1 MICAVCSARSSA
13 SSAARSRIRIR
24 SWAGVRR
31 QVIAPASAWS
41 SAARTS
47 SGPATGTVPVAVPS
61 NGEVTSSVRPLAAA
75 CHVPP
80 ISIFISV
87 YSPVSGL
94 GSMHSTLHDPIHQV
108 NILLSFKNPSFRW
121 PLSRASGRGHRWC
134 VWALMRYIK
143 PNGVGSRP
151 SGDQGQTHH
160 IHHQQPIRMT
170 RMPHPYPI
178 REIARQAG
186 VSEATVDRVLNHRGG
201 VRPSTVNDIK
211 QAIADLD
218 RQRSQLRLAGRV
230 FMVDIVMQTPDR
242 FSSAVKAA
250 LEQELPS
257 LRPAV
262 VRSRFAFRET
272 GHASDIVAILDAI
285 ARRGS
290 RGVILKAPEAPEVN
304 AAVLRLSE
312 AGIPVVTLVS
322 DLPFS
327 KRVAYVGMDNRSA
340 GATAAYL
347 VNEWLGEV
355 PASSGS
361 AGSPGS
367 SGRGGRILVALSRSV
382 FRGEEEREIGFRS
395 AIRERWPHRGLTEI
409 TDSDGLDT
417 SVYRLALDALDRH
430 ADIEAVY
437 SIGGGNRAILDAF
450 DARRRPCR
458 AFIAHDLDRDNRELL
473 EAGRLSAVLY
483 HDLRRD
489 MHRACQI
496 IMQAHGA
503 LDGPI
508 VTAPAPIQ
516 VITPFNIPPE
526 TQA

>member
-1 MICAVCSARSSA
+1 MA
-13 SSAARSRIRIR
+13 
-24 SWAGVRR
+24 
-31 QVIAPASAWS
+31 
-41 SAARTS
+41 
-47 SGPATGTVPVAVPS
+47 
-61 NGEVTSSVRPLAAA
+61 
-75 CHVPP
+75 
-80 ISIFISV
+80 
-87 YSPVSGL
+87 
-94 GSMHSTLHDPIHQV
+94 
-108 NILLSFKNPSFRW
+108 
-121 PLSRASGRGHRWC
+121 
-134 VWALMRYIK
+134 
-143 PNGVGSRP
+143 
-151 SGDQGQTHH
+151 
-160 IHHQQPIRMT
+160 
-170 RMPHPYPI
+170 HPYPI

-201 VRPSTVNDIK
+201 VRPSTVNDIR

-218 RQRSQLRLAGRV
+218 RQRSQLRLNGRV
-230 FMVDIVMQTPDR
+230 FMIDIVMQTPDR
-242 FSSAVKAA
+242 FSCAVKTA

-262 VRSRFAFRET
+262 VRSRFDFRET
-272 GHASDIVAILDAI
+272 GHVRDIVRVLDTI

-347 VNEWLGEV
+347 VNQWLGER
-355 PASSGS
+355 AS
-361 AGSPGS
+361 
-367 SGRGGRILVALSRSV
+367 RILVALSRSV
-382 FRGEEEREIGFRS
+382 FRGEEEREIGFRA
-395 AIRERWPHRGLTEI
+395 AIRERWPRRRLTEI

-417 SVYRLALDALDRH
+417 SVYRLALDALDQH
-430 ADIEAVY
+430 PDIEAVY
-437 SIGGGNRAILDAF
+437 SIGGGNQAILDAF
-450 DARRRPCR
+450 DARRRTCR
-458 AFIAHDLDRDNRELL
+458 AFIAHDLDRDNRQLL

-489 MHRACQI
+489 VHRACQI

-508 VTAPAPIQ
+508 VTSPAPIG
-516 VITPFNIPPE
+516 VITPYNIPPE
-526 TQA
+526 ASG

>member
-1 MICAVCSARSSA
+1 
-13 SSAARSRIRIR
+13 
-24 SWAGVRR
+24 
-31 QVIAPASAWS
+31 
-41 SAARTS
+41 
-47 SGPATGTVPVAVPS
+47 
-61 NGEVTSSVRPLAAA
+61 
-75 CHVPP
+75 
-80 ISIFISV
+80 
-87 YSPVSGL
+87 
-94 GSMHSTLHDPIHQV
+94 
-108 NILLSFKNPSFRW
+108 
-121 PLSRASGRGHRWC
+121 
-134 VWALMRYIK
+134 
-143 PNGVGSRP
+143 
-151 SGDQGQTHH
+151 
-160 IHHQQPIRMT
+160 
-170 RMPHPYPI
+170 MPHPYPI

-186 VSEATVDRVLNHRGG
+186 VSEATVDRVLNDRGG
-201 VRPSTVNDIK
+201 VRPSTVNDIR

-230 FMVDIVMQTPDR
+230 FMIDIVMQTPDR
-242 FSSAVKAA
+242 FSAAVKAA

-262 VRSRFAFRET
+262 VRSRFDFREQ
-272 GHASDIVAILDAI
+272 GQVSDIVRVLDVI

-347 VNEWLGEV
+347 VNQWLG
-355 PASSGS
+355 PDRGS
-361 AGSPGS
+361 
-367 SGRGGRILVALSRSV
+367 RILVALSRSV

-395 AIRERWPHRGLTEI
+395 AIRERWPHRTLAEI

-417 SVYRLALDALDRH
+417 TVYRLALDALDRH

-458 AFIAHDLDRDNRELL
+458 VFIAHDLDRDNRELL

-516 VITPFNIPPE
+516 VITPFNVPPE
-526 TQA
+526 AAA

>member
-1 MICAVCSARSSA
+1 
-13 SSAARSRIRIR
+13 
-24 SWAGVRR
+24 
-31 QVIAPASAWS
+31 
-41 SAARTS
+41 
-47 SGPATGTVPVAVPS
+47 
-61 NGEVTSSVRPLAAA
+61 
-75 CHVPP
+75 
-80 ISIFISV
+80 
-87 YSPVSGL
+87 
-94 GSMHSTLHDPIHQV
+94 
-108 NILLSFKNPSFRW
+108 
-121 PLSRASGRGHRWC
+121 
-134 VWALMRYIK
+134 
-143 PNGVGSRP
+143 
-151 SGDQGQTHH
+151 
-160 IHHQQPIRMT
+160 
-170 RMPHPYPI
+170 MPHPYPI

-201 VRPSTVNDIK
+201 VRPSTVNDIR

-218 RQRSQLRLAGRV
+218 RQRSQLRLNGRV
-230 FMVDIVMQTPDR
+230 FMIDIVMQTPDR

-250 LEQELPS
+250 LEQELGS

-262 VRSRFAFRET
+262 VRSRFDFREQ
-272 GHASDIVAILDAI
+272 GQVSDIVRVLDTI

-347 VNEWLGEV
+347 VNQWLG
-355 PASSGS
+355 
-361 AGSPGS
+361 PGH
-367 SGRGGRILVALSRSV
+367 GRRVLVALSRSV

-395 AIRERWPHRGLTEI
+395 AIRERWPDRALAEI
-409 TDSDGLDT
+409 TDSDGLDS

-450 DARRRPCR
+450 DTRGRPCR

-516 VITPFNIPPE
+516 IITPFNVPPE
-526 TQA
+526 AAA

>member
-1 MICAVCSARSSA
+1 
-13 SSAARSRIRIR
+13 
-24 SWAGVRR
+24 
-31 QVIAPASAWS
+31 
-41 SAARTS
+41 
-47 SGPATGTVPVAVPS
+47 
-61 NGEVTSSVRPLAAA
+61 
-75 CHVPP
+75 
-80 ISIFISV
+80 
-87 YSPVSGL
+87 
-94 GSMHSTLHDPIHQV
+94 
-108 NILLSFKNPSFRW
+108 
-121 PLSRASGRGHRWC
+121 
-134 VWALMRYIK
+134 
-143 PNGVGSRP
+143 
-151 SGDQGQTHH
+151 
-160 IHHQQPIRMT
+160 
-170 RMPHPYPI
+170 MPHPFPI

-201 VRPSTVNDIK
+201 VRPNTVNDIR

-218 RQRSQLRLAGRV
+218 RQASQLRLNGRV
-230 FMVDIVMQTPDR
+230 FMIDIVMQTPDR
-242 FSSAVKAA
+242 FSSAVKTA

-262 VRSRFAFRET
+262 IRSRFDFREK
-272 GHASDIVAILDAI
+272 GHPREIAAVLDTI
-285 ARRGS
+285 TRRGS

-304 AAVLRLSE
+304 AAVLRLGE

-322 DLPFS
+322 DLPLS

-347 VNEWLGEV
+347 INQWLGEF
-355 PASSGS
+355 PGF
-361 AGSPGS
+361 PGS
-367 SGRGGRILVALSRSV
+367 SGPLGSSGPDSRILVALSRSV

-395 AIRERWPHRGLTEI
+395 AIRERWPHRALTEI

-417 SVYRLALDALDRH
+417 SVYRLALGALDRH
-430 ADIEAVY
+430 PDIDAVY

-450 DARRRPCR
+450 DARHRPCR

-473 EAGRLSAVLY
+473 QAGRLSAVLY

-508 VTAPAPIQ
+508 LTAPAPTQ

-526 TQA
+526 TASG

>member
-1 MICAVCSARSSA
+1 MA
-13 SSAARSRIRIR
+13 
-24 SWAGVRR
+24 
-31 QVIAPASAWS
+31 
-41 SAARTS
+41 
-47 SGPATGTVPVAVPS
+47 
-61 NGEVTSSVRPLAAA
+61 
-75 CHVPP
+75 
-80 ISIFISV
+80 
-87 YSPVSGL
+87 
-94 GSMHSTLHDPIHQV
+94 
-108 NILLSFKNPSFRW
+108 
-121 PLSRASGRGHRWC
+121 
-134 VWALMRYIK
+134 
-143 PNGVGSRP
+143 
-151 SGDQGQTHH
+151 
-160 IHHQQPIRMT
+160 
-170 RMPHPYPI
+170 HPYPI

-201 VRPSTVNDIK
+201 VRPSTVNDIR

-218 RQRSQLRLAGRV
+218 RQRSQLRLNGRV
-230 FMVDIVMQTPDR
+230 FMIDIVMQTPDR
-242 FSSAVKAA
+242 FSSAVKTA

-262 VRSRFAFRET
+262 VRSRFDFREK
-272 GHASDIVAILDAI
+272 GHVREIVKVLDTI

-340 GATAAYL
+340 GVTAAYL
-347 VNEWLGEV
+347 INQWL
-355 PASSGS
+355 
-361 AGSPGS
+361 AGRNS
-367 SGRGGRILVALSRSV
+367 RILVTLSRSV
-382 FRGEEEREIGFRS
+382 FRGEEEREVGFRS
-395 AIRERWPHRGLTEI
+395 AIRERWPHRSLIEI
-409 TDSDGLDT
+409 TDSDGLDS
-417 SVYRLALDALDRH
+417 SVYQLALDALDHH

-450 DARRRPCR
+450 DARQRPCR
-458 AFIAHDLDRDNRELL
+458 AFIAHDLDRDNRQLL

-508 VTAPAPIQ
+508 VTAPASIQ
-516 VITPFNIPPE
+516 VITPFNAPPE
-526 TQA
+526 AG

>member
-1 MICAVCSARSSA
+1 MA
-13 SSAARSRIRIR
+13 
-24 SWAGVRR
+24 
-31 QVIAPASAWS
+31 
-41 SAARTS
+41 
-47 SGPATGTVPVAVPS
+47 
-61 NGEVTSSVRPLAAA
+61 
-75 CHVPP
+75 
-80 ISIFISV
+80 
-87 YSPVSGL
+87 
-94 GSMHSTLHDPIHQV
+94 
-108 NILLSFKNPSFRW
+108 
-121 PLSRASGRGHRWC
+121 
-134 VWALMRYIK
+134 
-143 PNGVGSRP
+143 
-151 SGDQGQTHH
+151 
-160 IHHQQPIRMT
+160 
-170 RMPHPYPI
+170 HPYPI
-178 REIARQAG
+178 RDIARQAG

-230 FMVDIVMQTPDR
+230 FMIDIVMQTPDR
-242 FSSAVKAA
+242 FSSAVKTA

-262 VRSRFAFRET
+262 MRSRFDFREK
-272 GHASDIVAILDAI
+272 GHPSEIVKVLDVI

-347 VNEWLGEV
+347 INQWLGG
-355 PASSGS
+355 PSAHPRPSGHPDS
-361 AGSPGS
+361 PGYPGSPGRDS
-367 SGRGGRILVALSRSV
+367 RILVALSRSV

-395 AIRERWPHRGLTEI
+395 AIRERWPHRALTEI
-409 TDSDGLDT
+409 TDSDGLDS
-417 SVYRLALDALDRH
+417 SVYRLALDALDQH

-458 AFIAHDLDRDNRELL
+458 AFIAHDLDRDNRDLL

-489 MHRACQI
+489 MHRACQL
-496 IMQAHGA
+496 IMQANGA

-508 VTAPAPIQ
+508 VTAPSSIQ
-516 VITPFNIPPE
+516 VITPFNVPPE
-526 TQA
+526 ATP

>member
-1 MICAVCSARSSA
+1 
-13 SSAARSRIRIR
+13 
-24 SWAGVRR
+24 
-31 QVIAPASAWS
+31 
-41 SAARTS
+41 
-47 SGPATGTVPVAVPS
+47 
-61 NGEVTSSVRPLAAA
+61 
-75 CHVPP
+75 
-80 ISIFISV
+80 
-87 YSPVSGL
+87 
-94 GSMHSTLHDPIHQV
+94 
-108 NILLSFKNPSFRW
+108 
-121 PLSRASGRGHRWC
+121 
-134 VWALMRYIK
+134 
-143 PNGVGSRP
+143 
-151 SGDQGQTHH
+151 
-160 IHHQQPIRMT
+160 
-170 RMPHPYPI
+170 
-178 REIARQAG
+178 
-186 VSEATVDRVLNHRGG
+186 
-201 VRPSTVNDIK
+201 VNDIR

-218 RQRSQLRLAGRV
+218 RQASQLRLNGRV
-230 FMVDIVMQTPDR
+230 FMIDIVMQTPDR
-242 FSSAVKAA
+242 FSSAVKTA

-262 VRSRFAFRET
+262 IRSRFDFREK
-272 GHASDIVAILDAI
+272 GHPREITAVLDTI
-285 ARRGS
+285 TRRGS

-347 VNEWLGEV
+347 LSLWPGQ
-355 PASSGS
+355 
-361 AGSPGS
+361 SPGLDS
-367 SGRGGRILVALSRSV
+367 RILVALSRSV

-395 AIRERWPHRGLTEI
+395 AIRERWPHRALTEI

-417 SVYRLALDALDRH
+417 SVYRLALGALDRH
-430 ADIEAVY
+430 PDIDAVY

-450 DARRRPCR
+450 EARHRPCR

-473 EAGRLSAVLY
+473 QAGRLSAVLY

-508 VTAPAPIQ
+508 ITAPAPTQ
-516 VITPFNIPPE
+516 VITPVNIPPE
-526 TQA
+526 TAA

>member
-1 MICAVCSARSSA
+1 
-13 SSAARSRIRIR
+13 
-24 SWAGVRR
+24 
-31 QVIAPASAWS
+31 
-41 SAARTS
+41 
-47 SGPATGTVPVAVPS
+47 
-61 NGEVTSSVRPLAAA
+61 
-75 CHVPP
+75 
-80 ISIFISV
+80 
-87 YSPVSGL
+87 
-94 GSMHSTLHDPIHQV
+94 
-108 NILLSFKNPSFRW
+108 
-121 PLSRASGRGHRWC
+121 
-134 VWALMRYIK
+134 
-143 PNGVGSRP
+143 
-151 SGDQGQTHH
+151 
-160 IHHQQPIRMT
+160 
-170 RMPHPYPI
+170 MPHPYPI

-186 VSEATVDRVLNHRGG
+186 VSEATVDRVLNDRGG

-218 RQRSQLRLAGRV
+218 QQRSQLRLAGRV
-230 FMVDIVMQTPDR
+230 FMIDIVMQTPDR

-262 VRSRFAFRET
+262 VRSRFDFRET
-272 GHASDIVAILDAI
+272 GRVGDIVGILDAI

-347 VNEWLGEV
+347 VNQWLGED
-355 PASSGS
+355 PAQD
-361 AGSPGS
+361 
-367 SGRGGRILVALSRSV
+367 GRVLVALSRSV

-458 AFIAHDLDRDNRELL
+458 AFIAHDLDRDNRKLL

-526 TQA
+526 TPA

>member
-1 MICAVCSARSSA
+1 
-13 SSAARSRIRIR
+13 
-24 SWAGVRR
+24 
-31 QVIAPASAWS
+31 
-41 SAARTS
+41 
-47 SGPATGTVPVAVPS
+47 
-61 NGEVTSSVRPLAAA
+61 
-75 CHVPP
+75 
-80 ISIFISV
+80 
-87 YSPVSGL
+87 
-94 GSMHSTLHDPIHQV
+94 
-108 NILLSFKNPSFRW
+108 
-121 PLSRASGRGHRWC
+121 
-134 VWALMRYIK
+134 
-143 PNGVGSRP
+143 
-151 SGDQGQTHH
+151 
-160 IHHQQPIRMT
+160 
-170 RMPHPYPI
+170 MPHPYPI

-201 VRPSTVNDIK
+201 VRPSTVNDIR

-230 FMVDIVMQTPDR
+230 FMIDIVMQTPDR
-242 FSSAVKAA
+242 FSSAVKTA

-262 VRSRFAFRET
+262 VRSRFDFRET
-272 GHASDIVAILDAI
+272 GDAHDIVGVLDRI
-285 ARRGS
+285 ARRGA

-347 VNEWLGEV
+347 VNQWLRNI
-355 PASSGS
+355 PGS
-361 AGSPGS
+361 PDSPGSPGS
-367 SGRGGRILVALSRSV
+367 PGSAGGASRILVALSRSV

-395 AIRERWPHRGLTEI
+395 AIRERWPHRSLTEI

-430 ADIEAVY
+430 EDIEAVY

-516 VITPFNIPPE
+516 VITPFNVPPD
-526 TQA
+526 TPA

>member
-1 MICAVCSARSSA
+1 MSGYRHVAE
-13 SSAARSRIRIR
+13 
-24 SWAGVRR
+24 
-31 QVIAPASAWS
+31 
-41 SAARTS
+41 TS
-47 SGPATGTVPVAVPS
+47 STHQDM
-61 NGEVTSSVRPLAAA
+61 PLMA
-75 CHVPP
+75 
-80 ISIFISV
+80 
-87 YSPVSGL
+87 
-94 GSMHSTLHDPIHQV
+94 
-108 NILLSFKNPSFRW
+108 
-121 PLSRASGRGHRWC
+121 
-134 VWALMRYIK
+134 
-143 PNGVGSRP
+143 
-151 SGDQGQTHH
+151 
-160 IHHQQPIRMT
+160 
-170 RMPHPYPI
+170 HPYPI

-186 VSEATVDRVLNHRGG
+186 VSEATVDRVLNQRGG

-218 RQRSQLRLAGRV
+218 RQRSQLRLNGRV
-230 FMVDIVMQTPDR
+230 FMIDIVMQTPDR

-262 VRSRFAFRET
+262 VRSRFDFREK
-272 GHASDIVAILDAI
+272 GEPGEIVVALDAI

-347 VNEWLGEV
+347 VNQWLGDS
-355 PASSGS
+355 P
-361 AGSPGS
+361 GSPGS
-367 SGRGGRILVALSRSV
+367 PGSPARDSRILVALSRSV

-395 AIRERWPHRGLTEI
+395 AIRERWPHRRLTEI

-417 SVYRLALDALDRH
+417 SVYELVLGVLDQH

-437 SIGGGNRAILDAF
+437 SIGGGNRAILGAF
-450 DARRRPCR
+450 DARQRPCR
-458 AFIAHDLDRDNRELL
+458 AFIAHDLDRDNRDLL
-473 EAGRLSAVLY
+473 QAGRLSAVLY

-489 MHRACQI
+489 LHRACQV

-508 VTAPAPIQ
+508 VTSPAPIQ
-516 VITPFNIPPE
+516 VITPYNVPPG
-526 TQA
+526 AMD

>member
-1 MICAVCSARSSA
+1 MA
-13 SSAARSRIRIR
+13 
-24 SWAGVRR
+24 
-31 QVIAPASAWS
+31 
-41 SAARTS
+41 
-47 SGPATGTVPVAVPS
+47 
-61 NGEVTSSVRPLAAA
+61 
-75 CHVPP
+75 
-80 ISIFISV
+80 
-87 YSPVSGL
+87 
-94 GSMHSTLHDPIHQV
+94 
-108 NILLSFKNPSFRW
+108 
-121 PLSRASGRGHRWC
+121 
-134 VWALMRYIK
+134 
-143 PNGVGSRP
+143 
-151 SGDQGQTHH
+151 
-160 IHHQQPIRMT
+160 
-170 RMPHPYPI
+170 HPYPI

-186 VSEATVDRVLNHRGG
+186 VSEATVDRVLNDRGG
-201 VRPSTVNDIK
+201 VRPSTVNDIR

-218 RQRSQLRLAGRV
+218 RQRSQLRLNGRV
-230 FMVDIVMQTPDR
+230 FMIDIVMQTPDR

-250 LEQELPS
+250 LEHELPS

-262 VRSRFAFRET
+262 VRSRFDFREK
-272 GHASDIVAILDAI
+272 GEPGEIAGALEAI

-347 VNEWLGEV
+347 VNQWLG
-355 PASSGS
+355 
-361 AGSPGS
+361 PGH
-367 SGRGGRILVALSRSV
+367 GRRVLVALSRSV

-395 AIRERWPHRGLTEI
+395 AIRERWPDRALAEI
-409 TDSDGLDT
+409 TDSDGLDS

-450 DARRRPCR
+450 DTRGRPCR

-473 EAGRLSAVLY
+473 EASRLSAVLY

-508 VTAPAPIQ
+508 VTAPAPVQI
-516 VITPFNIPPE
+516 ITPFNVPPE
-526 TQA
+526 AAA

>member
-1 MICAVCSARSSA
+1 MA
-13 SSAARSRIRIR
+13 
-24 SWAGVRR
+24 
-31 QVIAPASAWS
+31 
-41 SAARTS
+41 
-47 SGPATGTVPVAVPS
+47 
-61 NGEVTSSVRPLAAA
+61 
-75 CHVPP
+75 
-80 ISIFISV
+80 
-87 YSPVSGL
+87 
-94 GSMHSTLHDPIHQV
+94 
-108 NILLSFKNPSFRW
+108 
-121 PLSRASGRGHRWC
+121 
-134 VWALMRYIK
+134 
-143 PNGVGSRP
+143 
-151 SGDQGQTHH
+151 
-160 IHHQQPIRMT
+160 
-170 RMPHPYPI
+170 HPYPI

-201 VRPSTVNDIK
+201 VRPSTVNDIR

-218 RQRSQLRLAGRV
+218 RQRSQLRLNGRV
-230 FMVDIVMQTPDR
+230 FMIDIVMQTPDR

-262 VRSRFAFRET
+262 VRSRFDFREK
-272 GHASDIVAILDAI
+272 GNVREIVKVLDTI
-285 ARRGS
+285 VRRGS

-347 VNEWLGEV
+347 INQWLGDV
-355 PASSGS
+355 PG
-361 AGSPGS
+361 PD
-367 SGRGGRILVALSRSV
+367 RRILVALSRSV

-395 AIRERWPHRGLTEI
+395 AIRERWPHRALTEI

-417 SVYRLALDALDRH
+417 SVYQLALDALDQH

-458 AFIAHDLDRDNRELL
+458 AFIAHDLDRDNRQLL

-508 VTAPAPIQ
+508 VTAPAPVQI
-516 VITPFNIPPE
+516 ITPFNVPPE
-526 TQA
+526 A

>member
-1 MICAVCSARSSA
+1 MA
-13 SSAARSRIRIR
+13 
-24 SWAGVRR
+24 
-31 QVIAPASAWS
+31 
-41 SAARTS
+41 
-47 SGPATGTVPVAVPS
+47 
-61 NGEVTSSVRPLAAA
+61 
-75 CHVPP
+75 
-80 ISIFISV
+80 
-87 YSPVSGL
+87 
-94 GSMHSTLHDPIHQV
+94 
-108 NILLSFKNPSFRW
+108 
-121 PLSRASGRGHRWC
+121 
-134 VWALMRYIK
+134 
-143 PNGVGSRP
+143 
-151 SGDQGQTHH
+151 
-160 IHHQQPIRMT
+160 
-170 RMPHPYPI
+170 HPYPI

-201 VRPSTVNDIK
+201 VRPSTVNDIR

-218 RQRSQLRLAGRV
+218 RQRSQLRLNGRV
-230 FMVDIVMQTPDR
+230 FMIDIVMQTPDR
-242 FSSAVKAA
+242 FSTAVKVA

-262 VRSRFAFRET
+262 VRSRFDFREK
-272 GHASDIVAILDAI
+272 GHAREIVNVLDTI

-304 AAVLRLSE
+304 AAVLRLTE

-347 VNEWLGEV
+347 INQWLGDV
-355 PASSGS
+355 PGQD
-361 AGSPGS
+361 
-367 SGRGGRILVALSRSV
+367 RRILVALSRSV

-395 AIRERWPHRGLTEI
+395 AIRERWPHRTLTEI

-417 SVYRLALDALDRH
+417 SVYQLALDALDQH

-450 DARRRPCR
+450 DARQRPCR
-458 AFIAHDLDRDNRELL
+458 AFIAHDLDRDNRQLL

-508 VTAPAPIQ
+508 VTAPAPVQI
-516 VITPFNIPPE
+516 ITPFNLPPE
-526 TQA
+526 AGN

>member
-1 MICAVCSARSSA
+1 MA
-13 SSAARSRIRIR
+13 
-24 SWAGVRR
+24 
-31 QVIAPASAWS
+31 
-41 SAARTS
+41 
-47 SGPATGTVPVAVPS
+47 
-61 NGEVTSSVRPLAAA
+61 
-75 CHVPP
+75 
-80 ISIFISV
+80 
-87 YSPVSGL
+87 
-94 GSMHSTLHDPIHQV
+94 
-108 NILLSFKNPSFRW
+108 
-121 PLSRASGRGHRWC
+121 
-134 VWALMRYIK
+134 
-143 PNGVGSRP
+143 
-151 SGDQGQTHH
+151 
-160 IHHQQPIRMT
+160 
-170 RMPHPYPI
+170 HPYPI

-186 VSEATVDRVLNHRGG
+186 VSEATVDRVLNRRGG
-201 VRPSTVNDIK
+201 VRPSTVNDIR

-218 RQRSQLRLAGRV
+218 QQRSQLRLNGRV
-230 FMVDIVMQTPDR
+230 FMIDIVMQTPDR
-242 FSSAVKAA
+242 FSAAVKAA

-262 VRSRFAFRET
+262 VRSRFDFREK
-272 GHASDIVAILDAI
+272 GHAREIVDVLDTI

-304 AAVLRLSE
+304 AAVSRLTE

-347 VNEWLGEV
+347 INQWLGDV
-355 PASSGS
+355 PGQD
-361 AGSPGS
+361 
-367 SGRGGRILVALSRSV
+367 RRILIALSRSV

-395 AIRERWPHRGLTEI
+395 AIRERWPHRPLTEI

-417 SVYRLALDALDRH
+417 SVYQLALDALDQH

-450 DARRRPCR
+450 DARQRPCR
-458 AFIAHDLDRDNRELL
+458 AFIAHDLDRDNRQLL

-508 VTAPAPIQ
+508 VTAPAPVQI
-516 VITPFNIPPE
+516 ITPFNVPPE
-526 TQA
+526 AGS

>member
-1 MICAVCSARSSA
+1 
-13 SSAARSRIRIR
+13 
-24 SWAGVRR
+24 
-31 QVIAPASAWS
+31 
-41 SAARTS
+41 
-47 SGPATGTVPVAVPS
+47 
-61 NGEVTSSVRPLAAA
+61 
-75 CHVPP
+75 
-80 ISIFISV
+80 
-87 YSPVSGL
+87 
-94 GSMHSTLHDPIHQV
+94 
-108 NILLSFKNPSFRW
+108 
-121 PLSRASGRGHRWC
+121 
-134 VWALMRYIK
+134 
-143 PNGVGSRP
+143 
-151 SGDQGQTHH
+151 
-160 IHHQQPIRMT
+160 
-170 RMPHPYPI
+170 MPHPYPI

-186 VSEATVDRVLNHRGG
+186 VSEATVDRVLNDRGG
-201 VRPSTVNDIK
+201 VRPSTINDIR

-218 RQRSQLRLAGRV
+218 QQRGQLRLAGRV
-230 FMVDIVMQTPDR
+230 FMIDIVMQTPDR

-262 VRSRFAFRET
+262 VRSRFDFRET
-272 GHASDIVAILDAI
+272 GHAGDIAAILDAI

-355 PASSGS
+355 PAQDS
-361 AGSPGS
+361 
-367 SGRGGRILVALSRSV
+367 RILVALSRSV

>member
-1 MICAVCSARSSA
+1 M
-13 SSAARSRIRIR
+13 
-24 SWAGVRR
+24 G
-31 QVIAPASAWS
+31 
-41 SAARTS
+41 
-47 SGPATGTVPVAVPS
+47 
-61 NGEVTSSVRPLAAA
+61 
-75 CHVPP
+75 
-80 ISIFISV
+80 
-87 YSPVSGL
+87 
-94 GSMHSTLHDPIHQV
+94 
-108 NILLSFKNPSFRW
+108 
-121 PLSRASGRGHRWC
+121 
-134 VWALMRYIK
+134 
-143 PNGVGSRP
+143 
-151 SGDQGQTHH
+151 
-160 IHHQQPIRMT
+160 
-170 RMPHPYPI
+170 HPYPI

-201 VRPSTVNDIK
+201 VRPSTVNDIR

-218 RQRSQLRLAGRV
+218 RQRSQLRLNGRV
-230 FMVDIVMQTPDR
+230 FMIDIVMQTPDR
-242 FSSAVKAA
+242 FSCAVKAA
-250 LEQELPS
+250 LEAELPS

-262 VRSRFAFRET
+262 VRSRFDFREK
-272 GHASDIVAILDAI
+272 GHPGEIVKVLDTI

-347 VNEWLGEV
+347 VNQWLGE
-355 PASSGS
+355 
-361 AGSPGS
+361 SPGLP
-367 SGRGGRILVALSRSV
+367 GRDGRILVALSRSV
-382 FRGEEEREIGFRS
+382 FRGEEEREIGFRA
-395 AIRERWPHRGLTEI
+395 AIRERWPHRQLAEI

-417 SVYRLALDALDRH
+417 SVYQLALGALDRH

-458 AFIAHDLDRDNRELL
+458 VFIAHDLDRDNRELL

-508 VTAPAPIQ
+508 VTSPAPIQ
-516 VITPFNIPPE
+516 VITPFNVPE
-526 TQA
+526 VTA